1 MAVKSRQAKLS
12 LRDPKNWGPL
22 LQCMGALGCSLVSLV
37 VNPALS
43 LVEQRCL
50 VIGFIN

>member
-22 LQCMGALGCSLVSLV
+22 LQWG
-37 VNPALS
+37 P
-43 LVEQRCL
+43 
-50 VIGFIN
+50 